1 MQPGS
6 AMAPSSEY
14 DGIVHP
20 VIQAFFKTETGKYT
34 YEPSR
39 ISLYT
44 GLKEE
49 TFSLRF
55 RVRHHL

>member
-20 VIQAFFKTETGKYT
+20 AIQAFLKTETGKYT

-39 ISLYT
+39 ISLYS
-44 GLKEE
+44 EM
-49 TFSLRF
+49 
-55 RVRHHL
+55 